1 MKIILLVPDGVGV
14 RNYLYSSFTSN
25 LIHAG
30 NDVLIYHKLSE
41 SAIQEI
47 KKSKPEIT
55 NFEPIPDFIENPK
68 ARLLRETLAYAR
80 LLRNEKTLKNS
91 TVLKFWNPSKK
102 GLQKRI
108 LYFLAEFLGFIL
120 SKSYLFIRKG
130 DYYIRERTFKK

>member
-25 LIHAG
+25 LIHRG
-30 NDVLIYHKLSE
+30 NEVLIYHKLSE

-55 NFEPIPDFIENPK
+55 NFEIIPDFIETPK
-68 ARLLRETLAYAR
+68 ARLLREALAYAR

-91 TVLKFWNPSKK
+91 TILKFWNPSKK

-120 SKSYLFIRKG
+120 SKSDKHHCR
-130 DYYIRERTFKK
+130 